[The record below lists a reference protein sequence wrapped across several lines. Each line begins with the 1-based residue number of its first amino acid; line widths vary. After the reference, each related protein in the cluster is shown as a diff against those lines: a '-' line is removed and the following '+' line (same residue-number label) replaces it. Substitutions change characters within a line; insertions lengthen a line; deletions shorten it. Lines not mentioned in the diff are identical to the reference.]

1 MGNKVTL
8 IVAFSAILVLF
19 FGMTLFDDVQAMKSK
34 GNSLTEV
41 SSKQVCGNFLCDEPM
56 SIAEK
61 IRLYLQQLSGSESTV
76 LQQAIDPR
84 LMIND
89 QGLRAS
95 VQESK
100 ERQTPKTDFGAM
112 MKKGLS
118 KSADTVLKSANIAAP
133 FIPGGSVVSA
143 AVGGMAIMDIPTE
156 SGTQKIFVFA
166 PEGIDIHAL
175 VQLVLRESYMGNLE
189 DMKYYA
195 EKVRYYND
203 VKKGMRESLTEIR
216 QSQSSQLEYAPTGDV
231 QVNTVEPTLKQPVED
246 LLISELRSLSGEQE
260 SVMSEFLMLQKKLER
275 IEDQIVSLS
284 EELDSTLALQKALRE
299 DLAEVRDAIS
309 NDVWPTKVMIT
320 DENGNERVIVLES
333 VKDAY
338 VLELELE
345 LRLTTAGDDAQLAN
359 VDLQNMLQKQQQTMQ
374 MMSNIAKQLH
384 DTSMSI
390 IRKIGG

>member
-8 IVAFSAILVLF
+8 IVVFSAILVLF
-19 FGMTLFDDVQAMKSK
+19 FGMTLFDDAQAMKSK

-84 LMIND
+84 LMIKD
-89 QGLRAS
+89 QGLR
-95 VQESK
+95 VGIQESK

-143 AVGGMAIMDIPTE
+143 AVSGMATMDVPTE

-166 PEGIDIHAL
+166 PEGLDINAL
-175 VQLVLRESYMGNLE
+175 VQWVLRESYMGNLE

-216 QSQSSQLEYAPTGDV
+216 QYQSEYAPI
-231 QVNTVEPTLKQPVED
+231 E
-246 LLISELRSLSGEQE
+246 SEEIYPDEYG
-260 SVMSEFLMLQKKLER
+260 R
-275 IEDQIVSLS
+275 IKVKFPWIL
-284 EELDSTLALQKALRE
+284 EELDYDPSKPVVLKGVASSDSYGVLIINKNDESGRHLLKILEIQLQDEIAKAEADRETLRNDRQMTSTQFENANQKATQY
-299 DLAEVRDAIS
+299 I
-309 NDVWPTKVMIT
+309 
-320 DENGNERVIVLES
+320 
-333 VKDAY
+333 
-338 VLELELE
+338 
-345 LRLTTAGDDAQLAN
+345 
-359 VDLQNMLQKQQQTMQ
+359 NMLSSVLKTMQ
-374 MMSNIAKQLH
+374 EMNQG
-384 DTSMSI
+384 I
-390 IRKIGG
+390 IQNLR